1 MDNSPVRHGRP
12 SSHIKYGEGLATL
25 VGDAL
30 QPLAF
35 QMITSSPLTDSV
47 KVKLIKEL
55 AIASGKE
62 GMVAGQVMDI
72 LSPETELNLEQLTQL
87 HKLKTGELLAF
98 SCGAPALI
106 AGLSDQDCH
115 GFKLFGY
122 HLGLL
127 YQVTDDLL
135 DAGSNDIGKP
145 TGQDLN
151 KKTILTFMST
161 NKAIEY
167 CEQLTDQAITALP
180 ESYRDKLRPIIKDIQ
195 NRII

>member
-1 MDNSPVRHGRP
+1 MDNSPMRHGRP
-12 SSHIKYGEGLATL
+12 SCHMKFGEGLATL

-35 QMITSSPLTDSV
+35 EMIASSLLDDSS
-47 KVKLIKEL
+47 KLRLIKDL

-72 LSPETELNLEQLTQL
+72 ISPDSKLDLDQLTQL

-98 SCGAPALI
+98 SCGAPALV
-106 AGLSDQDCH
+106 AGLSESDYQ
-115 GFKLFGY
+115 GFKEFGY

-135 DAGSNDIGKP
+135 DVGSHDIGKP
-145 TGQDLN
+145 TGQDLH

-161 NKAIEY
+161 NEAKEY
-167 CEQLTDQAITALP
+167 CISLTDQAINALP
-180 ESYRDKLRPIIKDIQ
+180 FAYQDSLRPIVKQIEG
-195 NRII
+195 RII